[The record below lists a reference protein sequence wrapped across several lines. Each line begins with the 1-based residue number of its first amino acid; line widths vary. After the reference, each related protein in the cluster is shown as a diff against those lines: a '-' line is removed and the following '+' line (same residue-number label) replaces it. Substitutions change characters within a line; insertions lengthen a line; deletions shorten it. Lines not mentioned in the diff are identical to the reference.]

1 MTWIPAKTVNFATLN
16 AFWDSDRTLSGHL
29 TLGRANFDRLPG
41 DEERADMNTDQL
53 KKAQSG
59 AGFIAALDQS
69 GGSTPKALKLYG
81 IAEDAYSGDDQMFDL
96 VHEMRTRI
104 ITSPAFDGDRIV
116 GTILFEQTMDREI
129 EGRPTADY
137 LWNVKNIVP
146 FLKIDKGLNDEQD
159 GAQTMKPMPGL
170 DDLLDRAAANGVFGT
185 KERSVIKLPGAG
197 LDAVV
202 AQQFEVAEQVLAKGL
217 VPIIEPE
224 VDIKSPKKAEAEEQL
239 KAALLDG
246 VGKLG
251 DKKVMLKLTLPDT
264 DNLYKD
270 LVEHPNVLRVV
281 ALSGGYSRDEAN
293 EKLSRN
299 IGVIASFSRALTE
312 GLTAQQSDEEFNST
326 LDQAIASIAKASST

>member
-1 MTWIPAKTVNFATLN
+1 
-16 AFWDSDRTLSGHL
+16 
-29 TLGRANFDRLPG
+29 
-41 DEERADMNTDQL
+41 MNDDQL

-81 IAEDAYSGDDQMFDL
+81 ISEDSYSGDEQMFDL

-104 ITSPAFDGDRIV
+104 ITSPAFNGDRIV
-116 GTILFEQTMDREI
+116 GAILFEMTMDRDI

-146 FLKIDKGLNDEQD
+146 FLKIDKGLAEEKD

-170 DDLLDRAAANGVFGT
+170 DDLLDRAVEKGIFGT

-202 AQQFEVAEQVLAKGL
+202 AQQFEVAQQVLAKGL

-224 VDIKSPKKAEAEEQL
+224 VDINSEKKAEAEDQL

-246 VGKLG
+246 VNNLG
-251 DKKVMLKLTLPDT
+251 DKKVMLKLTLPET

-270 LVEHPNVLRVV
+270 LVEHPNVVRVV
-281 ALSGGYSRDEAN
+281 ALSGGYSRDVAN

-299 IGVIASFSRALTE
+299 HGVIASFSRALTE
-312 GLTAQQSDEEFNST
+312 GLTAQQSDEEFNAT
-326 LDQAIASIAKASST
+326 LDEAIASIAKASNT